1 MTGHT
6 PSLQKSRTRGH
17 DAVDVFAAAV
27 GVKQQQQ
34 PAASR
39 GSIPRTAVVLA
50 DDRFDRGDGPE
61 PACA

>member
-1 MTGHT
+1 MVAARLLVLVRSGHQREMTG
-6 PSLQKSRTRGH
+6 
-17 DAVDVFAAAV
+17 V
-27 GVKQQQQ
+27 GVRRQQP

-39 GSIPRTAVVLA
+39 GCIRRTAPVLA